1 MYEKT
6 PLLSDTLSDKPFA
19 SIIAHILYG
28 HTIRTEQHST
38 TIK

>member
-28 HTIRTEQHST
+28 LSNIVQQ
-38 TIK
+38 